1 MIIDNFIKVFDILSY
16 QEKKQFIVLFILILF
31 STLLDMLGFA
41 SVLPFVTA
49 LSKPELIET
58 NFVLNNIY
66 NIFIN
71 LGFEGKKNFFFFL
84 GILVFFLIVTSIF
97 LRTIVT
103 YFHVHF
109 TLMREHSFSE
119 LLMKKY
125 LHQPYVWFLSKNSS
139 ALGKN
144 ILSEINQVIGGTIIP
159 IINIMVQG
167 IMVIGLVIVLIFIDP
182 VLISIVSLVL
192 IFSYFFIFFLIKNI
206 LARIGIS
213 RFDSNERR
221 FGIIKEAFEGIK
233 ELKAT
238 GLEDFYLKNFSKNS
252 KIYALNQSLSSVI
265 SHSPRYFIEAIAFG
279 GMILLLLVLIKQDKD
294 FLSILPMITLYAI
307 AGYRLLPALQL
318 IYNAVVQLKYFKKSF
333 DSFYKD
339 LKDLKDFSSLGHT
352 KSKKILKLKFNKSI
366 KLNNVSFSYPEAKKE
381 TLQKININIPVLTNV
396 AITGRSGSGK
406 STLIDVILGLLTPN
420 KGNLIIDNNIILP
433 NNNKSW
439 QKIIGYVPQKIYL
452 SDASIAENIAL
463 GSKNKKINQTLL
475 INAAKI
481 ANIHDF
487 IVNELDDSYE
497 TLIGENGIKIS
508 GGQRQRIGI
517 ARAFYNQPN
526 VIILD
531 EATSALDRITENN
544 IIKNITNLKNK
555 ITVILV
561 THQLEV
567 LKNFDTIYYLKN
579 GKIDCKGSYNFLLKK
594 SKSFR
599 SFAKKK

>member
-1 MIIDNFIKVFDILSY
+1 MFIDNFIKIFDILNS
-16 QEKKQFIVLFILILF
+16 QEKKQFISLFILILF
-31 STLLDMLGFA
+31 STLIDMLGFA
-41 SVLPFVTA
+41 SVLPFVIA
-49 LSKPELIET
+49 LSKPELIEV
-58 NFVLNNIY
+58 NFVLSYLY
-66 NIFIN
+66 NILNN
-71 LGFEGKKNFFFFL
+71 LGYSGKNNFFFFL
-84 GILVFFLIVTSIF
+84 GILVFFLIVTSII
-97 LRTIVT
+97 LRAFVT
-103 YFHVHF
+103 YFHVRF

-119 LLMKKY
+119 LLMKNY
-125 LHQPYVWFLSKNSS
+125 LYQPYVWFLSKNSS

-144 ILSEINQVIGGTIIP
+144 ILSEVNQVISGSVIP
-159 IINIMVQG
+159 IINVLVQG
-167 IMVIGLVIVLIFIDP
+167 IMIIGLVVVLALIDP

-192 IFSYFFIFFLIKNI
+192 IFTYFFIFFLIKNI
-206 LARIGIS
+206 LIRLGIS
-213 RFDSNERR
+213 RFDSNEKR
-221 FGIIKEAFEGIK
+221 FTIIKEAFEGIK

-238 GLEDFYLKNFSKNS
+238 GLEKFYLKIFSKNS

-265 SHSPRYFIEAIAFG
+265 THSPRYFIEAVAFG

-294 FLSILPMITLYAI
+294 FLTIIPMVTLYAL

-318 IYNAVVQLKYFKKSF
+318 MYNALTQLKYFRKSL
-333 DSFYKD
+333 DHFYKD
-339 LKDLKDFSSLGHT
+339 LKDLKSESHLT
-352 KSKKILKLKFNKSI
+352 PKKILKLKFNKTI
-366 KLNNVSFSYPEAKKE
+366 KLNNVSFLYPGAKKE
-381 TLQKININIPVLTNV
+381 TLQKINITIPARTNV
-396 AITGRSGSGK
+396 AITGPSGSGK

-420 KGNLIIDNNIILP
+420 KGNLIIDNNTILP
-433 NNNKSW
+433 NNKNSW

-452 SDASIAENIAL
+452 SDASIAENIAF
-463 GSKNKKINQTLL
+463 GSKNKEINQKLL

-497 TLIGENGIKIS
+497 TLIGENGVKIS

-517 ARAFYNQPN
+517 ARAFYNQPR

-544 IIKNITNLKNK
+544 IIKNIINLKNK

-567 LKNFDTIYYLKN
+567 LKNFDTIFYLEK
-579 GKIDCKGSYNFLLKK
+579 GKIDSKGNYNFLLNN

>member
-84 GILVFFLIVTSIF
+84 GILVFFLIVISIF

-167 IMVIGLVIVLIFIDP
+167 IMVIGLVLVLIFIDP

-265 SHSPRYFIEAIAFG
+265 SHSPRYFIEVIAFG

-497 TLIGENGIKIS
+497 TLLG
-508 GGQRQRIGI
+508 
-517 ARAFYNQPN
+517 
-526 VIILD
+526 
-531 EATSALDRITENN
+531 
-544 IIKNITNLKNK
+544 
-555 ITVILV
+555 
-561 THQLEV
+561 
-567 LKNFDTIYYLKN
+567 
-579 GKIDCKGSYNFLLKK
+579 
-594 SKSFR
+594 
-599 SFAKKK
+599 

>member
-1 MIIDNFIKVFDILSY
+1 MFIDNFIKIFDILNS
-16 QEKKQFIVLFILILF
+16 QEKKQFISLFILILF
-31 STLLDMLGFA
+31 STLIDMLGFA
-41 SVLPFVTA
+41 SVLPFVMA
-49 LSKPELIET
+49 LSKPELIEV
-58 NFVLNNIY
+58 NFVLSYLY
-66 NIFIN
+66 NILNN
-71 LGFEGKKNFFFFL
+71 LGYSGKNNFFFFL
-84 GILVFFLIVTSIF
+84 GILVFFLIVTSII
-97 LRTIVT
+97 LRALVT
-103 YFHVHF
+103 YFHVRF

-119 LLMKKY
+119 LLMKNY
-125 LHQPYVWFLSKNSS
+125 LYQPYVWFLSKNSS

-144 ILSEINQVIGGTIIP
+144 ILSEVNQVISGIVIP
-159 IINIMVQG
+159 IINVLVQG
-167 IMVIGLVIVLIFIDP
+167 IMIIGLVVVLALIDP

-192 IFSYFFIFFLIKNI
+192 IFTYFFIFFLIKNI
-206 LARIGIS
+206 LIRLGIS
-213 RFDSNERR
+213 RFNSNEKR
-221 FGIIKEAFEGIK
+221 FTIIKEAFEGIK

-238 GLEDFYLKNFSKNS
+238 GLEEFYLKIFSKNS

-265 SHSPRYFIEAIAFG
+265 THSPRYFIEAVAFG

-294 FLSILPMITLYAI
+294 FLTIIPMVTLYAL

-318 IYNAVVQLKYFKKSF
+318 MYNALTQLKYFRKSL
-333 DSFYKD
+333 DYFYKD
-339 LKDLKDFSSLGHT
+339 LKDLKSESHLT
-352 KSKKILKLKFNKSI
+352 PKKILKLKFNKTI
-366 KLNNVSFSYPEAKKE
+366 KLNNVSFLYPGAKKE
-381 TLQKININIPVLTNV
+381 TLQKINITIPARTNV

-420 KGNLIIDNNIILP
+420 RGNLIIDNNTILS
-433 NNNKSW
+433 NNKNSW

-452 SDASIAENIAL
+452 SDATIAENIAF
-463 GSKNKKINQTLL
+463 GSKNKEINRKLL
-475 INAAKI
+475 IKAAKI

-497 TLIGENGIKIS
+497 TLIGENGVKIS

-517 ARAFYNQPN
+517 ARAFYNQPR

-544 IIKNITNLKNK
+544 IIKNIINLKNK

-567 LKNFDTIYYLKN
+567 LKNFDTIFYLDK
-579 GKIDCKGSYNFLLKK
+579 GKIDSKGNYNFLLNN

-599 SFAKKK
+599 SFAKKE